1 MRRMDDA
8 PAAAGDTMSV
18 ALDGATA
25 ALVRVALEIPD
36 GPEAALES
44 AMHAARGAG
53 TSAEWLEELVLMA
66 VLFAG
71 FPRALVAA
79 RLLRRAAP
87 LYPGGEDATNYDR
100 WKEWLARGEAT
111 CRRVYGDNYHKLRD
125 HVMKLHPTLD
135 HWMVVDGYGRTLSRP
150 ALDLARRELCAV
162 AMLIEQDVP
171 RQLHSHYR
179 GALNAGATAAQVEAV
194 VALAARCP
202 SVRADRL
209 TAARALWARTRPRPV
224 R

>member
-1 MRRMDDA
+1 MRGLGDGA
-8 PAAAGDTMSV
+8 AAAGHNV
-18 ALDGATA
+18 NALDVPTA

-36 GPEAALES
+36 GPEAAL
-44 AMHAARGAG
+44 AAALRAARAAGVSGA
-53 TSAEWLEELVLMA
+53 WLDELVLAA

-79 RLLRRAAP
+79 GLLRRVYPEPAP
-87 LYPGGEDATNYDR
+87 GQQDAGVYAQ

-111 CRRVYGDNYHKLRD
+111 CRIIYGANYDQLRRN
-125 HVMKLHPTLD
+125 VAALHPALD
-135 HWMVVDGYGRTLSRP
+135 RWILVDGYGRTLSRP
-150 ALDLARRELCAV
+150 ALDPVRRELCAI

-179 GALNAGATAAQVEAV
+179 GALNVGALRAQVEDV
-194 VALAARCP
+194 LELAARCP

-209 TAARALWARTRPRPV
+209 AAARSLWADLAAEEH
-224 R
+224 